1 MMRFIEL
8 TEVVSDSDSSD
19 ATSSV
24 PKMPDKTKEVKVLL
38 NIDNIISVESSAT
51 NWSNSNTNIWCIG
64 NVNFSVKESY
74 DDVVELIKDVY
85 YHD

>member
-38 NIDNIISVESSAT
+38 NIDNIISVEPAET
-51 NWSNSNTNIWCIG
+51 NWLNNNTNIWCVD
-64 NVNFSVKESY
+64 NVSFCVKESY
-74 DDVVELIKDVY
+74 DNVVEMIKDVY